1 MRYIRKCFLYRGS
14 VFTWEMRHPTDGFP
28 ALCVP
33 VFAYNGMPVGHSMSI
48 SYTVAGKL
56 YIVLIRCRHRN
67 E

>member
-1 MRYIRKCFLYRGS
+1 MGNAVSGGRISCSLRTR
-14 VFTWEMRHPTDGFP
+14 
-28 ALCVP
+28 
-33 VFAYNGMPVGHSMSI
+33 FAYNGLPVCFFMSI

>member
-1 MRYIRKCFLYRGS
+1 MRY
-14 VFTWEMRHPTDGFP
+14 PAAGFP
-28 ALCVP
+28 ALCIP

-56 YIVLIRCRHRN
+56 YIVLIRYRHRN

>member
-1 MRYIRKCFLYRGS
+1 MGNAAS
-14 VFTWEMRHPTDGFP
+14 AAGFP

-33 VFAYNGMPVGHSMSI
+33 VFAYNGSPVCFFMSI

>member
-1 MRYIRKCFLYRGS
+1 MLLIYIFRF
-14 VFTWEMRHPTDGFP
+14 F
-28 ALCVP
+28 VP
-33 VFAYNGMPVGHSMSI
+33 VSAHIGMPVGHSMSI